1 MLVSQIA
8 ADDRQTRAKPAGKA
22 AGSGYVI
29 IDLTNDPSWRHTV
42 QAGLIEHANRYFN
55 GGQALGLQVTTKLLL
70 EPALEFCAKFTGD
83 EIVMATD
90 GAFDVDKYKE
100 GSITMTKAFSEERVS
115 PLCAHYAATSSEDL
129 KQRFG
134 KRQVVLACLFI
145 YANHLIKN
153 SQRDERFIK

>member
-1 MLVSQIA
+1 MLASQRA
-8 ADDRQTRAKPAGKA
+8 ADDGPTRAKPSGKGAGA
-22 AGSGYVI
+22 GYVI

-55 GGQALGLQVTTKLLL
+55 GGHALGLQVTTKLLL
-70 EPALEFCAKFTGD
+70 EPALDFCAKFTGD

-100 GSITMTKAFSEERVS
+100 GSITMTKAFSEERVI
-115 PLCAHYAATSSEDL
+115 PLCAHFAATSSGDL

-134 KRQVVLACLFI
+134 KRQVVLSCLFI

>member
-1 MLVSQIA
+1 MLASPVA
-8 ADDRQTRAKPAGKA
+8 ADEKQNHSKPAVKG

-29 IDLTNDPSWRHTV
+29 IDLTNDPSWRHTI

-70 EPALEFCAKFTGD
+70 EPSLEFCSKFTGD

-115 PLCAHYAATSSEDL
+115 PLCAHYAATCTEDL

-134 KRQVVLACLFI
+134 KRQVVLSCLFI
-145 YANHLIKN
+145 YANHLVKN

>member
-1 MLVSQIA
+1 MS
-8 ADDRQTRAKPAGKA
+8 ADENPNRTKA
-22 AGSGYVI
+22 TSKGAGSGYVI

-70 EPALEFCAKFTGD
+70 EPALDFCSKFSGD
-83 EIVMATD
+83 EILMATD
-90 GAFDVDKYKE
+90 RAFDVDKYKE
-100 GSITMTKAFSEERVS
+100 GSITMTKAFCEERVA
-115 PLCAHYAATSSEDL
+115 PLCAHFAETSSEDL

>member
-1 MLVSQIA
+1 MASQIA
-8 ADDRQTRAKPAGKA
+8 AAERQTRAKPSGE
-22 AGSGYVI
+22 GVGTGYVI

-42 QAGLIEHANRYFN
+42 QAGLIEYANRYFS
-55 GGQALGLQVTTKLLL
+55 GGHALGLQVTTKLLL
-70 EPALEFCAKFTGD
+70 EPALDFCAKFTGD

-115 PLCAHYAATSSEDL
+115 PLCAHFAATSSEDL
-129 KQRFG
+129 KQRFA
-134 KRQVVLACLFI
+134 KRQVVLSCLFI
-145 YANHLIKN
+145 YANHLVKN